1 MSGSNLVHIDSNSL
15 DQALQKLALRIN
27 DIEASLPNHPAFS
40 SLADRLSLLETSIFS
55 SPPSSKEPSASTS
68 FFHVVDDLRATL
80 MKLHLDHDVHL
91 SALQLELEKQ
101 KRAISAL
108 PTSNDDELLKQ
119 LVLAEMASR
128 AHAIESKV
136 DEVAR
141 TFSERLA
148 EQAATEA
155 EWKATFERSTMA
167 RIENIFSAIQE
178 NKELITNGSAI
189 TENRFKMQ
197 QDTINTVEDSVA
209 YLRDRVT
216 LIADNNTELARQLQ
230 SLEESTAASYA
241 KLNELRDA
249 LTKHEEENH
258 MTFQSIAHTQNKLS
272 TNLQKQGD
280 ALDAHQSDTAT
291 KLAELH
297 IQANDLFA
305 RSDTHTNKIDIL
317 HGQTAV
323 LELRQSD
330 TASIV
335 AVHEAKI
342 ENVQTHQTKTH
353 QLHLKLEKEVV
364 AFQKDTR
371 QRLDDGEKAFEGLNT
386 EYARFRHEVMESRW
400 AQDET
405 NKMVAAEMKEIVR
418 SFHALKDEI
427 NDVVADLPKFHM
439 ELSRT
444 NANVANVRLEMRDIR
459 AEHASAQENT
469 TAVTNRLDDLRSI
482 SNAQFER
489 AKVQQDELEQ
499 GHTQNNLHELKKILD
514 GLQHVDHTDPVAVDK
529 QLNGLALVVAQLE
542 LKHEHF
548 RSHST
553 SMAEDIKHEVAGQLL
568 QASRIISGLVRSQIY
583 SKLLTDDSGS
593 NDSSELKWNL
603 RLNAAAGFAK
613 RVHQFVEKLSP
624 SEDNKFTII
633 ARDVMERR
641 VRICLEQTLAAKFR
655 DSANS
660 KQGRRL
666 NNTATCISC
675 DRPIFA
681 SSDSANQEEAIVA
694 KTSPN
699 GHPVDVK
706 SVIPRRSGH
715 TNVPPKVGAE
725 VAHVNP
731 QSTKEKFVY
740 RGGFRLPHKTV
751 KPEMDSSFASQTIHL
766 GLTNLSQEP
775 CLEKVA
781 LLGKCQTEAQI
792 HTKLARPHTAP
803 HSKSLPK
810 LPVTPCLDLNDEDQ
824 S

>member
-1 MSGSNLVHIDSNSL
+1 
-15 DQALQKLALRIN
+15 
-27 DIEASLPNHPAFS
+27 
-40 SLADRLSLLETSIFS
+40 
-55 SPPSSKEPSASTS
+55 
-68 FFHVVDDLRATL
+68 

-386 EYARFRHEVMESRW
+386 ECKQQHLDYA
-400 AQDET
+400 
-405 NKMVAAEMKEIVR
+405 
-418 SFHALKDEI
+418 
-427 NDVVADLPKFHM
+427 
-439 ELSRT
+439 
-444 NANVANVRLEMRDIR
+444 DI
-459 AEHASAQENT
+459 
-469 TAVTNRLDDLRSI
+469 
-482 SNAQFER
+482 
-489 AKVQQDELEQ
+489 
-499 GHTQNNLHELKKILD
+499 
-514 GLQHVDHTDPVAVDK
+514 
-529 QLNGLALVVAQLE
+529 
-542 LKHEHF
+542 
-548 RSHST
+548 
-553 SMAEDIKHEVAGQLL
+553 
-568 QASRIISGLVRSQIY
+568 
-583 SKLLTDDSGS
+583 
-593 NDSSELKWNL
+593 
-603 RLNAAAGFAK
+603 
-613 RVHQFVEKLSP
+613 
-624 SEDNKFTII
+624 
-633 ARDVMERR
+633 
-641 VRICLEQTLAAKFR
+641 
-655 DSANS
+655 
-660 KQGRRL
+660 
-666 NNTATCISC
+666 
-675 DRPIFA
+675 
-681 SSDSANQEEAIVA
+681 
-694 KTSPN
+694 
-699 GHPVDVK
+699 
-706 SVIPRRSGH
+706 
-715 TNVPPKVGAE
+715 
-725 VAHVNP
+725 
-731 QSTKEKFVY
+731 
-740 RGGFRLPHKTV
+740 
-751 KPEMDSSFASQTIHL
+751 
-766 GLTNLSQEP
+766 
-775 CLEKVA
+775 
-781 LLGKCQTEAQI
+781 
-792 HTKLARPHTAP
+792 
-803 HSKSLPK
+803 
-810 LPVTPCLDLNDEDQ
+810 
-824 S
+824 

>member
-1 MSGSNLVHIDSNSL
+1 MV
-15 DQALQKLALRIN
+15 
-27 DIEASLPNHPAFS
+27 
-40 SLADRLSLLETSIFS
+40 
-55 SPPSSKEPSASTS
+55 
-68 FFHVVDDLRATL
+68 
-80 MKLHLDHDVHL
+80 
-91 SALQLELEKQ
+91 LQLELEKQ

-178 NKELITNGSAI
+178 NKELIANGSAI

-418 SFHALKDEI
+418 SFHGLKDEI

-499 GHTQNNLHELKKILD
+499 GLKETSIVLDRVVAKIEEEHRHTQNNLHELKKILD
-514 GLQHVDHTDPVAVDK
+514 GLQHVDHTDPVAVEK

-548 RSHST
+548 RT

-583 SKLLTDDSGS
+583 SKLLTDDSAI
-593 NDSSELKWNL
+593 LQIK
-603 RLNAAAGFAK
+603 K
-613 RVHQFVEKLSP
+613 KLSWP
-624 SEDNKFTII
+624 KHLQ
-633 ARDVMERR
+633 M
-641 VRICLEQTLAAKFR
+641 
-655 DSANS
+655 
-660 KQGRRL
+660 
-666 NNTATCISC
+666 
-675 DRPIFA
+675 
-681 SSDSANQEEAIVA
+681 
-694 KTSPN
+694 
-699 GHPVDVK
+699 
-706 SVIPRRSGH
+706 VI
-715 TNVPPKVGAE
+715 
-725 VAHVNP
+725 
-731 QSTKEKFVY
+731 
-740 RGGFRLPHKTV
+740 L
-751 KPEMDSSFASQTIHL
+751 
-766 GLTNLSQEP
+766 
-775 CLEKVA
+775 
-781 LLGKCQTEAQI
+781 
-792 HTKLARPHTAP
+792 
-803 HSKSLPK
+803 
-810 LPVTPCLDLNDEDQ
+810 
-824 S
+824 